1 MSWVI
6 TRYVSKSGGNNIK
19 YRIGQFNKFSYSGF
33 VRTKQLSKTLVQSPN
48 YKRFQRK
55 IKNSRQSNILYNTYG
70 SIDEYTRA
78 KRLYTLHS
86 KKFFTYI
93 SGRNKSEARNF
104 TFDPT
109 ISSRLLFTPKYT
121 IPIYILWSNIYA
133 REIIDMIKG
142 TCRTEKK
149 VAKKNN
155 WNWDDPSFTYNDM
168 YVGAILTIIIR
179 NKKYSSMDK
188 VLKETMGSS
197 LVKCVLQMS
206 GMYK

>member
-6 TRYVSKSGGNNIK
+6 TRHLQKSGGNNLK
-19 YRIGQFNKFSYSGF
+19 YRIGQYNKFSHSGF
-33 VRTKQLSKTLVQSPN
+33 KRTKQLSEALVQSPN
-48 YKRFQRK
+48 YQRFQCK
-55 IKNSRQSNILYNTYG
+55 IKKSRQSNILYNTYG

-78 KRLYTLHS
+78 KRLYMLHS

-93 SGRNKSEARNF
+93 SDRNRREAY
-104 TFDPT
+104 DLSYDLT
-109 ISSRLLFTPKYT
+109 ILTPFSPPYT
-121 IPIYILWSNIYA
+121 VPMYTLWSNIYA
-133 REIIDMIKG
+133 REIIHMIKG

-155 WNWDDPSFTYNDM
+155 WNWDDPSFNYEDM
-168 YVGAILTIIIR
+168 YTGTVLTIIVR

-188 VLKETMGSS
+188 VLKEKLGTS
-197 LVKCVLQMS
+197 LVKCVLQMC